1 MFLPRCFE
9 NIRPAILSESG
20 GVASATKEQLDA
32 CGEELGREVCSVT
45 KGVRTSEADTLFA
58 RRVDVDIPF
67 GEPMDEAKLKQMAED
82 ESEREI
88 PVVDHTDVVVCG
100 GGPAGV
106 CAAISSAR
114 TGAGR
119 VALGCP
125 KEKTTRMYNP
135 LLGV

>member
-1 MFLPRCFE
+1 M
-9 NIRPAILSESG
+9 
-20 GVASATKEQLDA
+20 
-32 CGEELGREVCSVT
+32 CSVT
-45 KGVRTSEADTLFA
+45 KGLRTSEADTLFA

-106 CAAISSAR
+106 LRGYFFRQDRRRAR
-114 TGAGR
+114 RTR
-119 VALGCP
+119 VPEGKNYA
-125 KEKTTRMYNP
+125 Y
-135 LLGV
+135 V